1 MTSLLE
7 LFCEVDDF
15 HKRFTQ
21 EMASKQLDNGSRRGP
36 ACRLSQS
43 EIMTIMIHFHESG
56 YRTFKDY
63 YQKHVLKQLGSE
75 FPQLVSYNRFV
86 ELMPRVLL
94 ALCAYLQESF
104 GVCTGINF
112 VDSTSIRVCHNKRIP
127 RHKVFA
133 GLAQR
138 GCTSM
143 GWFYG
148 FKLHLI
154 VNDQGELLAVYLTP
168 GNVDDRKP
176 LGNLT
181 RNLFGKLFGDK
192 GYLSQALFEHLLERG
207 LELITNI
214 RKNMKNSL
222 MLIEDKLMLRK
233 RFIIETIND
242 QLKNISQ
249 VEHTRH
255 RKPANFAVNLIAG
268 LIAYQ
273 KQPKKPS
280 LNLQAN
286 LNELPVLI

>member
-21 EMASKQLDNGSRRGP
+21 EMASKQLSNGSRRGP

-43 EIMTIMIHFHESG
+43 EIMTIVIHFHESG

-63 YQKHVLKQLGSE
+63 YQKHVLKQLGCE

-127 RHKVFA
+127 RNKVFA

-143 GWFYG
+143 GWFFG

-154 VNDQGELLAVYLTP
+154 INDRGDLLAVYLTP

-176 LGNLT
+176 LGHLT
-181 RNLFGKLFGDK
+181 KDLFGKLFGDK

-233 RFIIETIND
+233 RFIIETVND

-249 VEHTRH
+249 IEHTRH
-255 RKPANFAVNLIAG
+255 RKPANFAVNLLAG

-280 LNLQAN
+280 LNLHPN